1 MESHRVF
8 DRRAESYDSHNL
20 IQRRAASRLLAHLKI
35 DADRIV
41 DLGCGTGTLYRLY
54 ERPFTH
60 WIAVDAAPAM
70 LALHP
75 QSPRIEKRI
84 GNFDDAALFE
94 ELAESDFDLL
104 LSSSALQWAEDIDW
118 TLAQIAKLNK
128 PTALNIFTSG
138 TFATLH
144 RLTGRTSPIHDRE
157 TIEKA
162 LIRRLGIRPELCR
175 YRLYFRSTRD
185 MLRYIQRS
193 GVGGGAP
200 RLSISQM
207 RRLLESYPLNYLEFE
222 LLRGTSF

>member
-1 MESHRVF
+1 MESHRAF
-8 DRRAESYDSHNL
+8 HRRAESYDSYNL
-20 IQRRAASRLLAHLKI
+20 IQRRAASRLLSNLQGK
-35 DADRIV
+35 ADRIV

-54 ERPFTH
+54 ERPFIH

-75 QSPRIEKRI
+75 ESSRIEKRV
-84 GNFDDAALFE
+84 GNFDDPALFE
-94 ELAESDFDLL
+94 ELAETDFDLL

-144 RLTGRTSPIHDRE
+144 RVAGCTSPIYDRE

-162 LIRRLGIRPELCR
+162 LICRLGIRPELCR
-175 YRLYFRSTRD
+175 YRLYFRSTMD

-193 GVGGGAP
+193 GVGGGVP
-200 RLSISQM
+200 RLSVTQM

-222 LLRGTSF
+222 LLRGMVL